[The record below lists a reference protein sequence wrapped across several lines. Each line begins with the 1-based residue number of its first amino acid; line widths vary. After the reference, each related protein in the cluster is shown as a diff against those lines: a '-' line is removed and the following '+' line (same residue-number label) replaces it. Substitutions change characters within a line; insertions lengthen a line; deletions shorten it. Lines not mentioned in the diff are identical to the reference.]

1 LTLYPNEEEDEIT
14 RLRRDEQEVNI
25 AQRMQALGFQPELTE
40 DAGRD
45 IRFHYKQPEP
55 QQQMGAAPQG
65 GAPPP
70 APPGGAA
77 PPPPQQM
84 PPPGVMPPGGAP
96 MMPPRRGGAQGIP
109 QQTMP
114 QQGGGQPMI
123 PGADRAMRAQ
133 TVAGQPPRVRSRGNE
148 IMTMEKAAGLGESQG
163 LRDRGPAPVSSETQQ
178 SGAPKSKKNQRGAK
192 KGPMEQ
198 ALDAVRD
205 AQDSASDPLNNKKD
219 SNLPG

>member
-1 LTLYPNEEEDEIT
+1 
-14 RLRRDEQEVNI
+14 
-25 AQRMQALGFQPELTE
+25 
-40 DAGRD
+40 
-45 IRFHYKQPEP
+45 
-55 QQQMGAAPQG
+55 
-65 GAPPP
+65 
-70 APPGGAA
+70 
-77 PPPPQQM
+77 
-84 PPPGVMPPGGAP
+84 
-96 MMPPRRGGAQGIP
+96 MMPPRRGMAQGGAQAP
-109 QQTMP
+109 PPTQAPPTQA
-114 QQGGGQPMI
+114 MI

-205 AQDSASDPLNNKKD
+205 AQESASDPLNNKKD